1 MDPVPRMQ
9 SPSVKRELVGEFTR
23 LDFILFHSVEGIGN
37 LGLLQQK
44 KVKHVIKRKGN
55 DEALELEYKPLM
67 TVSDVLHKLPLS
79 P

>member
-44 KVKHVIKRKGN
+44 KVKHVIESTGN
-55 DEALELEYKPLM
+55 NEALESEYKLLM
-67 TVSDVLHKLPLS
+67 TVSTNLHKC
-79 P
+79 

>member
-1 MDPVPRMQ
+1 MNLQTYGASDN
-9 SPSVKRELVGEFTR
+9 SHSLK
-23 LDFILFHSVEGIGN
+23 SVEGIGN

-44 KVKHVIKRKGN
+44 EIKHEMESLGN
-55 DEALELEYKPLM
+55 NEALELEYKPLM